1 MRALIIGTGA
11 AGNKAVVNLMEL
23 GVVDKD
29 DVLLINSTLKDV
41 PEKYRNIAV
50 KLSDEYDVCGK

>member
-11 AGNKAVVNLMEL
+11 AGNKAVVNLMES

-29 DVLLINSTLKDV
+29 DVLELLTSIIV
-41 PEKYRNIAV
+41 I
-50 KLSDEYDVCGK
+50 GK